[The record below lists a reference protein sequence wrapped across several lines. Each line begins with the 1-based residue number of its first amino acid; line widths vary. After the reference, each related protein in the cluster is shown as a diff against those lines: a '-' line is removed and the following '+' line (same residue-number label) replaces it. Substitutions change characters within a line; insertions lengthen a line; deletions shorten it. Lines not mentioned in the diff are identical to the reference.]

1 MTTLK
6 RTVSTPGAVL
16 LGLGSILGTGV
27 FVSLAVVAG
36 VASVWLPLSVLLG
49 GLVAALNGLSSAQ
62 LASVHPVAGGTY
74 AYGRRFLNPTAG
86 FVAGW
91 FFLVAKSASAATAA
105 LGVVGYTAHLFGLS
119 GVPRMAVGVLAAA
132 VVALIAWWVDRGLK
146 RSNTA
151 NAVLVTVT
159 LLALV
164 VFALN
169 ALGGTAMPTG
179 ALGDLAALDGAS
191 AAFDVRGVLFGAAL
205 SFVAFTGYGRVAT
218 LGEEVKNPRRTI
230 PVAVVFT
237 LAVVLTVYLAVAFA
251 GLSIFGWDA
260 APFAALAWSVS
271 LDGAAAP
278 LADLLLLAGAA
289 PAWAVW
295 VVSLGAVTAML
306 GVLLN
311 LLLGLSRVAFA
322 MGRDG
327 ELPTTLGRLDARG
340 VTPRRAVWA
349 VAALVGLIA
358 LWGDV
363 RLAWTFSAVN
373 VLIYYALTNLSALQV
388 VDGRFVPKA
397 VSVLGLVGCLSLAA
411 FVPWPTWLLAGGF
424 LTAGLLARAA
434 VRSGR

>member
-36 VASVWLPLSVLLG
+36 AASVWMPLAVLLG

-74 AYGRRFLNPTAG
+74 AYGRRFLSPSAG

-105 LGVVGYTAHLFGLS
+105 LGVVGYAAHLLGQP
-119 GVPRMAVGVLAAA
+119 GVPRLQAGLLALA
-132 VVALIAWWVDRGLK
+132 VVLLMAWWVDRGLK
-146 RSNTA
+146 RSNAA

-159 LLALV
+159 LAALV
-164 VFALN
+164 VFIAFATN
-169 ALGGTAMPTG
+169 G
-179 ALGDLAALDGAS
+179 AATPDGLADLERTPAAL
-191 AAFDVRGVLFGAAL
+191 DVRGVLFGAAL
-205 SFVAFTGYGRVAT
+205 AFVAFTGYGRVAT

-230 PVAVVFT
+230 PIAVVLT
-237 LAVVLTVYLAVAFA
+237 LVTVLTVYLAVAFA
-251 GLSIFGWDA
+251 GLSIFGPNG
-260 APFAALAWSVS
+260 APFAALAWSLS
-271 LDGAAAP
+271 LEGAAAP
-278 LADLLLLAGAA
+278 LASLLSLAGSA

-295 VVSLGAVTAML
+295 AVSVGAVTAMV

-327 ELPTTLGRLDARG
+327 ELPPPLGRLDRAG
-340 VTPRRAVWA
+340 VTPRLAVWA
-349 VAALVGLIA
+349 VAGLVGLIA

-373 VLIYYALTNLSALQV
+373 VLIYYALTNLAALQV
-388 VDGRFVPKA
+388 KEGRFVPKA
-397 VSVLGLVGCLSLAA
+397 VSVLGLIGCLSLAV
-411 FVPWPTWLLAGGF
+411 FIPWPTWLLAGGF
-424 LTAGLLARAA
+424 LATGILIRFA
-434 VRSGR
+434 VLTRS